1 MFALRNESSRRVV
14 DENIQR
20 RLAPDGVHHALDGG
34 AVADIAGDRR
44 DLAAGLFAH
53 PARRRLEAI
62 ELAAADH
69 ELGTEREEAVRHRS
83 TETRT
88 ATGDEDS
95 LVLEQACFK
104 HGLNPP
110 CFVVASAAKQS
121 RNRTAE
127 IVWIASLR
135 SQCREDRPSLCPNKE
150 T

>member
-1 MFALRNESSRRVV
+1 MLALRNESRSRVI
-14 DENIQR
+14 DENIER

-53 PARRRLEAI
+53 RGRRRLEPI
-62 ELAAADH
+62 DLAAADH
-69 ELGTEREEAVRHRS
+69 EFSAEREEAARHCS

-88 ATGDEDS
+88 ATGDEDA

-110 CFVVASAAKQS
+110 FSSSVIASEAKQS
-121 RNRTAE
+121 RLFPRHGF
-127 IVWIASLR
+127 WIASLR
-135 SQCREDRPSLCPNKE
+135 SQ
-150 T
+150 